1 MKHLKLL
8 GMAIVAVAA
17 MTAFLGAG
25 SASATV
31 LCKTATSPCTGG
43 TYGSGT
49 AINASLKSGTAA
61 ELTTSLG
68 TVVCNKSGTN
78 GKTTSAGG
86 GAGVAVTGTLEA
98 LTFEEC
104 KLGTTSCTVAS
115 VHKPYNAK
123 IAWTSGSNGNLEV
136 GTSGAGNPGATVKC
150 GIFINCEFTTA
161 SAVLGVT
168 GGTPALAEANNI
180 SLSRSG
186 GICPSTSTWKAVY
199 SVTTPS
205 PLFIANS

>member
-43 TYGSGT
+43 TYPSGT
-49 AINASLKSGTAA
+49 SITASLKAGTLS
-61 ELTTSLG
+61 ELGTSLG
-68 TVVCNKSGTN
+68 TIACTKSGTS

-86 GAGVAVTGTLEA
+86 AGVPVTAVIDA

-104 KLGTTSCTVAS
+104 KLGSTSCTFAS
-115 VHKPYNAK
+115 LHKPYNAK

-136 GTSGAGNPGATVKC
+136 GSSGAGNPAVSMKC
-150 GIFINCEFTTA
+150 GIFINCEFSTA
-161 SAVLGVT
+161 NAALGVT

-186 GICPSTSTWKAVY
+186 GICPSTSTWKATY
-199 SVTTPS
+199 SVSAPS
-205 PLFIANS
+205 PLFVASN